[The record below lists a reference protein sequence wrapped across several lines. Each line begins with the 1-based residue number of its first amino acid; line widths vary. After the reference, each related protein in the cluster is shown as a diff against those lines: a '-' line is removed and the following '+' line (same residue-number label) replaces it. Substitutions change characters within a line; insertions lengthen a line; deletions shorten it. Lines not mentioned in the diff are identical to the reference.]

1 MHIRPSAKDFWCCIW
16 AVIFLAGFSGLAYGE
31 TKVEISWQNMES
43 KYVIIYY
50 QTPEDLER
58 FDEEIDYS
66 PEGWGVGNL
75 FSSSGSGADMEK
87 RKKKMDALYERVQ
100 QILDMRKKME
110 KVRIKIYKDKRQLQ
124 NAFQSIFMTRREN
137 IRAWYIFEFNTIY
150 VNVDDLHEVNPGKV
164 K

>member
-1 MHIRPSAKDFWCCIW
+1 
-16 AVIFLAGFSGLAYGE
+16 
-31 TKVEISWQNMES
+31 MES

-124 NAFQSIFMTRREN
+124 DAFQSIFMTRRDN

-150 VNVDDLHEVNPGKV
+150 VNVDDLHEGMLAHEMAHSIIDHYLTVRPPKRAAEILARYV
-164 K
+164 DKHLAE